1 MSLESHET
9 RVGFLLLWNY
19 ETLSVQFQD
28 VDDVQGTIRLALLV
42 HAMIRIWDLQ
52 GVEALGTLAH
62 NLRRSLAITLTILE
76 TNVPDLLV
84 WVLFLGGLA
93 SQGLKGHEWWVYK
106 LADAAVRMS
115 ATKWHSLLKVLEGC
129 CLLYRTTDIPV
140 KGLWN
145 DTLELMGCP

>member
-1 MSLESHET
+1 M
-9 RVGFLLLWNY
+9 RFLLLWNY
-19 ETLSVQFQD
+19 EILSVQFQD
-28 VDDVQGTIRLALLV
+28 VDDVQGRIRLTLLA

-62 NLRRSLAITLTILE
+62 NLRQSLVITSTILE
-76 TNVPDLLV
+76 TDVLDLLV

-93 SQGLKGHEWWVYK
+93 SQGLNGHEWWVYK
-106 LADAAVRMS
+106 LVDAAVRMS
-115 ATKWHSLLKVLEGC
+115 ATKWHSLLKVSEGC

-145 DTLELMGCP
+145 DTLELMGRP